1 MFEAHAERIPVDPAG
16 RPGRAWLELKGSI
29 LIYRRESWVT
39 SASVFIPVEWITV
52 SERRQYD
59 WRHLWRGII
68 ALMTAVLFALPLVL
82 LIRMMRPYQPGDILI
97 GAVLAGFLALTA
109 GIGLWQLSLFPRRKL
124 VTVLSVSGQPFD
136 TEMAFW
142 RTLGTSPALDDLIE
156 TMRTGR
162 ARIEDEFAYPVRMN
176 HMWHRP
182 KPFRIA
188 VLKGL
193 AISLCLGMA
202 LLLSETLRAVGY
214 PLAYS
219 RWLLVFI
226 AAPPLFYVFAEGI
239 RRGPLNRRPLA
250 YRIALRAYLRGDLAL
265 AQECLDTL
273 LREQPLHSEARLLM
287 VQTCA
292 EGYEFDRALEHCAR
306 LAADH
311 PLLASRLQATIW
323 SLRRI
328 HDRMQ
333 A

>member
-39 SASVFIPVEWITV
+39 SASVFIPVEWISV
-52 SERRQYD
+52 SERWQYD

-68 ALMTAVLFALPLVL
+68 ALMTAVLFALPLALFV
-82 LIRMMRPYQPGDILI
+82 RMMRPYQPGDFLI
-97 GAVLAGFLALTA
+97 GAGLAGFLGLAAAT
-109 GIGLWQLSLFPRRKL
+109 GLWQLSRFPRRKL
-124 VTVLSVSGQPFD
+124 VTVLSVSGQPFGM
-136 TEMAFW
+136 EMAFW
-142 RTLGTSPALDDLIE
+142 RTTGTDAALDNVIE
-156 TMRTGR
+156 TMHTGR
-162 ARIEDEFAYPVRMN
+162 ARIEDELAYPVRMN

-182 KPFRIA
+182 KPYRIA
-188 VLKGL
+188 LLKGL

-202 LLLSETLRAVGY
+202 LLLMETLRAVGY
-214 PLAYS
+214 PFGYS
-219 RWLLVFI
+219 RWLLALV
-226 AAPPLFYVFAEGI
+226 AAPPLFYVLAENI

-265 AQECLDTL
+265 ARECLDTL

-292 EGYEFDRALEHCAR
+292 EGYEFDRALEHCER
-306 LAADH
+306 LAVEH